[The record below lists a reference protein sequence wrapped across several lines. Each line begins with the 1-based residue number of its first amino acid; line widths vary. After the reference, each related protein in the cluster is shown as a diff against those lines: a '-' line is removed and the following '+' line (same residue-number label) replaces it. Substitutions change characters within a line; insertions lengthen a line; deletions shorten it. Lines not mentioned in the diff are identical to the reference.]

1 VLDGILLL
9 ATPLR
14 PITLGSYAH
23 SSGRNGWSGSYLK
36 ELPVLVASLSR
47 LIYRERAGAGRGDL
61 AEVGKVVG
69 EAVGCPLEVRVRKR
83 LDKHS

>member
-1 VLDGILLL
+1 
-9 ATPLR
+9 
-14 PITLGSYAH
+14 
-23 SSGRNGWSGSYLK
+23 
-36 ELPVLVASLSR
+36 VLVASLSR